1 MTEKQPTFL
10 MKCLKN
16 NEDLYKTRQNL
27 ASDSGLDLFFTED
40 IKVPS
45 QARSFKIGLGVAL
58 EKTGEKHG
66 YYLYPRSSIVKTP
79 LMLCNSVGIIDFGYR
94 NEIMAFVHNLS
105 DKEFELKRGT
115 SLFQVCLP
123 SLSPISFEIVDEL
136 SVTDRKGGFGST
148 DKK

>member
-1 MTEKQPTFL
+1 
-10 MKCLKN
+10 
-16 NEDLYKTRQNL
+16 
-27 ASDSGLDLFFTED
+27 
-40 IKVPS
+40 
-45 QARSFKIGLGVAL
+45 
-58 EKTGEKHG
+58 
-66 YYLYPRSSIVKTP
+66 
-79 LMLCNSVGIIDFGYR
+79 MLCNSVGIIDFGYR

>member
-58 EKTGEKHG
+58 EKTGEN
-66 YYLYPRSSIVKTP
+66 T
-79 LMLCNSVGIIDFGYR
+79 GIIFIL
-94 NEIMAFVHNLS
+94 EVVL
-105 DKEFELKRGT
+105 LK
-115 SLFQVCLP
+115 LL
-123 SLSPISFEIVDEL
+123 
-136 SVTDRKGGFGST
+136 
-148 DKK
+148 